1 MRRPSPAFVIACI
14 ALFAAL
20 SGTGY
25 AATKLATNSVGTVQL
40 QRNAVVSSKIANGT
54 LGPKEFAS
62 SVRGTKGATGD
73 IGATGNAT
81 SGFTLSYDPQA
92 FSTDETILAQTVEVP
107 SSGFLNLRLLIFVS
121 GLSVGSDY
129 FCPGTTSTLTLRQD
143 GRATSL
149 DSVHYPDGVTAIM
162 YRRQIQVAASAGDHV
177 FRIQMTC
184 DNGSIP
190 TNLTPSPVMHGSFGG
205 LLVKEQL
212 VTATS

>member
-1 MRRPSPAFVIACI
+1 MRRPSPALVIACI

-25 AATKLATNSVGTVQL
+25 AATKLATNSVGTAQL
-40 QRNAVVSSKIANGT
+40 QRSAVVSSKIANGA

-62 SVRGTKGATGD
+62 SVRGAKGTTGD
-73 IGATGNAT
+73 VGVTGNAT
-81 SGFTLSYDPQA
+81 SGFTLDYDPQA
-92 FSTDETILAQTVEVP
+92 FASDGTILAQTVKAP
-107 SSGFLNLRLLIFVS
+107 SSGFLNLRFLIFVS
-121 GLSVGSDY
+121 GLGIGGDY
-129 FCPGTTSTLTLRQD
+129 FCPGATSTLTLKQD
-143 GRATSL
+143 GSATPL
-149 DSVHYPDGVTAIM
+149 DSVHYPNGVISIM

-184 DNGSIP
+184 DTGSIN
-190 TNLTPSPVMHGSFGG
+190 TSLNPSPLMHGSFGG